1 MCRVTA
7 ARVRVCALRS
17 AVASPHCSAE
27 YFELLRH
34 LMAPDSRRLY
44 LVAKG
49 LLGQLCK
56 LIGDEAKRL
65 RAHEDSCMIDMA
77 QV

>member
-1 MCRVTA
+1 
-7 ARVRVCALRS
+7 
-17 AVASPHCSAE
+17 
-27 YFELLRH
+27 
-34 LMAPDSRRLY
+34 MAPDSRRLY